1 MLKILTN
8 DEIYFINEQL
18 NKSFENS
25 QQYLPAKV
33 NFYIQK
39 NKKKIADLANEIEQA
54 RAQVIKNF
62 GSPSEENDGKYF
74 VPKDKIQEAQN
85 ELKDLLDI
93 KQEIEIY
100 LISINDIENLH
111 FTMSQMEALMFMIEE

>member
-8 DEIYFINEQL
+8 NEIYFINEQF
-18 NKSFENS
+18 NKVFEQS

-39 NKKKIADLANEIEQA
+39 NKKKIADLAQEIEQA
-54 RAQVIKNF
+54 RAQIIKNF
-62 GSPSEENDGKYF
+62 GEQKEDQKYYISQE
-74 VPKDKIQEAQN
+74 KIQDAQQ

-93 KQEIEIY
+93 KQEIEVY
-100 LISINDIENLH
+100 TISLDDIENLH
-111 FTMSQMEALMFMIEE
+111 FTLPQMEALMFMIEE